1 MITLTPTAI
10 SKVKEI
16 ITERDASL
24 GLRVTATAG
33 GCSGF
38 QYQMTL
44 DKQQEEG
51 DESLDFEGLNV
62 LIDAQSMIL
71 MEGAKIDY
79 VEDENGSGFTFE
91 NPNAPAAQA
100 GCRGCGSHGGG
111 GCSTE

>member
-1 MITLTPTAI
+1 MITFTPVAI

-16 ITERDASL
+16 ISDRDESL
-24 GLRVTATAG
+24 GLRIIAAAG

-51 DESLDFEGLNV
+51 DEALDFEGLKV
-62 LIDAQSMIL
+62 LVDDQSMIF
-71 MEGAKIDY
+71 MDGTTIDY
-79 VEDENGSGFTFE
+79 VEATDGSGFTFE
-91 NPNAPAAQA
+91 NPNAQSA
-100 GCRGCGSHGGG
+100 CSSCGAGG